1 MTRPESELEPE
12 PRRARSVMEATPKVS
27 SRARMMDP
35 AGERREDPAGERR
48 EKRRDRGEREGRD
61 RDRVRRRDK
70 QRSRS

>member
-1 MTRPESELEPE
+1 MTPPESELEPE

-27 SRARMMDP
+27 CRARTM
-35 AGERREDPAGERR
+35 DPAGERR